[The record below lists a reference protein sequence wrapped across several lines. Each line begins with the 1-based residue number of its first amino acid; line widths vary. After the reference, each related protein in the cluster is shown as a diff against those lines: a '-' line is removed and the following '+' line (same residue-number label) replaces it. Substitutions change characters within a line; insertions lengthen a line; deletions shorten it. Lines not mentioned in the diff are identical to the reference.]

1 MIRWCLTI
9 PILLL
14 EIQANGENVTT
25 NESNS
30 TSNYSIFFSTTSTQT
45 KSPSS
50 LGAAPLDS
58 TIYDDSIPL
67 EDLTPGPNIK
77 HEEPEEDDSERPYS
91 MDDNLD
97 DTTTLCVC
105 EQAIVLYS
113 LNSSTQFQNDKVEY
127 LAKTLT
133 RKIADKVLNESLVL
147 SRMVDLPKD
156 ADRCDALRNSMEQAP
171 GNLVINIDPGTDQ
184 TCRISK
190 RLVMQTP
197 LIEFNA
203 FAPNDS
209 ENWFVTFQ
217 SKSTYLKYQLQ
228 NIHGNDDMEII
239 TFLIKATC
247 APTLGRSNLSEEYS
261 RLQWSEV
268 EARYTASLPA
278 YGVIAGVATCMTIT
292 GFWMCGV
299 FIYRTIE
306 NAELKEQR
314 AIRLYIAEL
323 VKKEHEREEQEERA
337 RLAEMIKN
345 YKKPAATQTNPSN
358 IPSSNVNLYC
368 FRLMAP
374 KKDGTPSRKA
384 AVSTPKSESRV
395 TRSRAKVSAPCE
407 PTSIQKKTDEIVGR
421 LQKMLETTSG
431 LLELWSEQQEKFH
444 QCVQERKTNF
454 WGLIDTV
461 NMKKNLWPFEE
472 FSRLLTRNQLTLF
485 EEVYNSFI
493 SQSMV
498 AIVAICAN
506 DKAKRD
512 MFLQVGEH
520 LMAISILNG
529 DIYPALRV
537 LSRMMKLEFNFRT
550 VLATMGMYISL
561 DIGDYFVYDQLKSV
575 PQKQTTETLL
585 QWQRSME
592 FWAKSLR
599 RPNYDASLVRE
610 IQNELLLIQKEN
622 SLTFYTSY
630 AKICLRQA
638 LVNESKKPN
647 ADISKTS
654 DTLMNLHR
662 IYDSCYGC
670 VSAVFP
676 ESVNGEGLIGLLE
689 RKPDARS
696 FHLLESVVYAHAFME
711 AGCDLVMGLV
721 DAGLTREAE
730 SRALV
735 NLGLSLSTC
744 FSYRVY
750 RALNLYYWPK
760 WRITTDR
767 PHLEPMLEWFQQLRM
782 PRSSSSHQTKADPE
796 AEVIT
801 ELQNID
807 INTGFVSYKYQYIPK
822 PTKSPE
828 AHTIRC
834 KCTFCVLRTNQL
846 RYTLTELR
854 SERSSADFLCSG
866 LSKMAADTVLKA
878 FGERISSLTQERKLV
893 EDEWTDSVMKP
904 FVPLKLLRVPMY
916 LLNDF
921 IKSTNASN
929 LGPLERN
936 NIISTV
942 LRAFEESPSNKTV
955 LRSIFLLF
963 RHSRRPNPPPFGFK
977 WLKNKE
983 SSRIDDKVFE
993 IDGKIFESYT
1003 EMKEFRHLLYREWR
1017 FEVSTYLAANCECLL
1032 KALRPAHV
1040 ALYFSESMSI
1050 ALRASMRRKLHRKL
1064 EYENMKRDTLAEYDP
1079 YPLGFIEDSNDI
1091 MNKHRA
1097 LPTDTT
1103 IIQLSFDSNDILW
1116 LIRYNPAQEEIF
1128 SIPLRHVPS
1137 AGSLDVNPKEAD
1149 KYLSKLREVLTQ
1161 SDRSTRLNSDP
1172 KSFWANRHELE
1183 KSFQR
1188 DTLAE
1193 YDPYP
1198 LGFIEDSNDIMNKH
1212 RALPT
1217 DTTIIQLSFDSNDIL
1232 WLIRYN
1238 PAQEEIFSIP
1248 LRHVPSAG
1256 SLDVNPK
1263 EADKYLSKLR
1273 EVLTQSDRSTRLNS
1287 DPKSFWANRHELEK
1301 SFQIAMFG
1309 LENEWIDYFA
1319 PLFKPISTRST
1330 SHPQF
1335 RSAMKGFMLCGY
1347 SQTVAMLLTLGVFHS
1362 KDEES
1367 FRTLAEVLTERISP
1381 FTSKKQPDS
1390 TTVLQL
1396 YKKHRPRLTA
1406 VCKELSEEDSFL
1418 FLSVPGSISFIPW
1431 EAMKVFENVLVS
1443 RIASLQI
1450 FDVLKARHKK
1460 LPTPIDLRNSYYVL
1474 NPSGDLVKTE
1484 ERFKTILNNSSWTGM
1499 TGAPPPKGSVLT
1511 TLEHKDIYMYV
1522 GHGNGLK
1529 YAGTTSELQKTEC
1542 KASCILMG
1550 CSSVEI
1556 LDEGRGYDGRAL
1568 LYDLVVAHC
1577 PCVVGCLYMV
1587 TDGEIDAV
1595 FMEMLR
1601 YLNQNREEEK
1611 TESGRYRLL
1620 LRAVKHARGSCRLK
1634 MLTGHAVV
1642 CYGLPT
1648 STENPDPQIAS
1659 SIPASTHNF
1668 LKTKVERIAV

>member
-1 MIRWCLTI
+1 
-9 PILLL
+9 
-14 EIQANGENVTT
+14 
-25 NESNS
+25 
-30 TSNYSIFFSTTSTQT
+30 
-45 KSPSS
+45 
-50 LGAAPLDS
+50 
-58 TIYDDSIPL
+58 
-67 EDLTPGPNIK
+67 
-77 HEEPEEDDSERPYS
+77 
-91 MDDNLD
+91 
-97 DTTTLCVC
+97 
-105 EQAIVLYS
+105 
-113 LNSSTQFQNDKVEY
+113 
-127 LAKTLT
+127 
-133 RKIADKVLNESLVL
+133 
-147 SRMVDLPKD
+147 
-156 ADRCDALRNSMEQAP
+156 
-171 GNLVINIDPGTDQ
+171 
-184 TCRISK
+184 
-190 RLVMQTP
+190 
-197 LIEFNA
+197 
-203 FAPNDS
+203 
-209 ENWFVTFQ
+209 
-217 SKSTYLKYQLQ
+217 
-228 NIHGNDDMEII
+228 
-239 TFLIKATC
+239 
-247 APTLGRSNLSEEYS
+247 
-261 RLQWSEV
+261 
-268 EARYTASLPA
+268 
-278 YGVIAGVATCMTIT
+278 
-292 GFWMCGV
+292 
-299 FIYRTIE
+299 
-306 NAELKEQR
+306 
-314 AIRLYIAEL
+314 
-323 VKKEHEREEQEERA
+323 
-337 RLAEMIKN
+337 
-345 YKKPAATQTNPSN
+345 
-358 IPSSNVNLYC
+358 
-368 FRLMAP
+368 MAP

-1183 KSFQR
+1183 KSFQ
-1188 DTLAE
+1188 
-1193 YDPYP
+1193 
-1198 LGFIEDSNDIMNKH
+1198 
-1212 RALPT
+1212 
-1217 DTTIIQLSFDSNDIL
+1217 
-1232 WLIRYN
+1232 
-1238 PAQEEIFSIP
+1238 
-1248 LRHVPSAG
+1248 
-1256 SLDVNPK
+1256 
-1263 EADKYLSKLR
+1263 
-1273 EVLTQSDRSTRLNS
+1273 
-1287 DPKSFWANRHELEK
+1287 
-1301 SFQIAMFG
+1301 IAMFG